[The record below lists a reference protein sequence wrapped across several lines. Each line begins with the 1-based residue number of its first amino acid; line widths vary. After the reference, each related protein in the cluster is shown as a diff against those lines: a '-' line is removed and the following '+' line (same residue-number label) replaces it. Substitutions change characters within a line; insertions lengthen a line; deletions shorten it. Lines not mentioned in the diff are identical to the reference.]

1 MAVSIGPKL
10 GIDGEKEYRDSINQ
24 IIQQAKTLGSEM
36 KLVTA
41 SFDENTE
48 AEEKAQRTAE
58 VLNKQI
64 DIQKKRVDALNGML
78 EKSADL
84 YGENDTRTLKWQEAV
99 NDANTELKNL
109 ERQLDETQSG
119 LSGFADSLDD
129 SADSLDDMSGA
140 LSETGEAAGE
150 ASGTLGDLAG
160 KFGVDLPDALGKID
174 LGGINADML
183 GLAGVLGAAAG
194 YMVEIG
200 KETIELVE
208 NLKLLSATSGLSTTT
223 LQEWGYAAEMAGMS
237 VNDIADLTKDLR
249 KNAVDA
255 VEGNE
260 ELMQSFTELG
270 ITLTDENGNIRDTDD
285 LFNDVVYALANMEEG
300 AERDALAMKL
310 MGEGALNLNPIIN
323 DGAEALDE
331 MRKAAHENNQ
341 VISEEGVA
349 SIDKFHKRLEN
360 LVSKMRGSFRKVF
373 EEFTQ
378 VVNGDW
384 NWRGTNRMGLAVDSG
399 RVGRNARGT
408 DYWQGGWTLVGEEG
422 PELLRLPQGTQIK
435 SNAESAAMMGGV
447 NITVY
452 GAEGQDVE
460 ALADEIMYRIND
472 AVARQEA
479 IYK

>member
-1 MAVSIGPKL
+1 MAVSIGPRL
-10 GIDGEKEYRDSINQ
+10 GIDGEKEYRNSINQ
-24 IIQQAKTLGSEM
+24 IIQQAKTLDSEM
-36 KLVTA
+36 KLVTS
-41 SFDENTE
+41 SFDENTD
-48 AEEKAQRTAE
+48 AQEKATRTSE

-64 DIQKKRVDALNGML
+64 DVQKKRVDALNEML

-99 NDANTELKNL
+99 NGATAELNNL
-109 ERQLDETQSG
+109 ERQLEHTQDAVEDMG
-119 LSGFADSLDD
+119 DSVND
-129 SADSLDDMSGA
+129 SAGGMDD
-140 LSETGEAAGE
+140 LGEAADG
-150 ASGTLGDLAG
+150 AGGTIGDLAG
-160 KFGVDLPDALGKID
+160 KLGIDLPDAIGNVD
-174 LGGINADML
+174 LKGLNTDLL

-200 KETIELVE
+200 KETIELAE
-208 NLKLLSATSGLSTTT
+208 NLKLLSGTSGLSTTA
-223 LQEWGYAAEMAGMS
+223 LQEWGYAGEQVGVSMEE
-237 VNDIADLTKDLR
+237 IADLTKDLR
-249 KNAVDA
+249 KNAVAA

-260 ELMQSFTELG
+260 EMAKSFEELG
-270 ITLTDENGNIRDTDD
+270 VTLTDENGNIRDTDD

-300 AERDALAMKL
+300 AERDTLAMSL
-310 MGEGALNLNPIIN
+310 MGEGALKLNPIIN
-323 DGAEALDE
+323 DGADALDN
-331 MRKAAHENNQ
+331 MKQAAHENNQ
-341 VISEEGVA
+341 VLSEEGVA
-349 SIDKFHKRLEN
+349 AIDKFHKRLDN
-360 LVSKMRGSFRKVF
+360 LVSKINGSVRKAF
-373 EEFTQ
+373 EELALVF
-378 VVNGDW
+378 NGDW
-384 NWRGTNRMGLAVDSG
+384 NWRGTNSMGLAVDSG

-435 SNAESAAMMGGV
+435 SNAESTAMMGGV

>member
-10 GIDGEKEYRDSINQ
+10 GIDGEKEYRESINQ

-41 SFDENTE
+41 SFDDNTG
-48 AEEKAQRTAE
+48 AQEKAERTAE

-84 YGENDTRTLKWQEAV
+84 YGENDTKTLKWQEAV
-99 NDANTELKNL
+99 NDANAELKKL
-109 ERQLDETQSG
+109 ERQLDETQAG
-119 LSGFADSLDD
+119 LGDFADEIGE
-129 SADSLDDMSGA
+129 SADSLDDMSRA
-140 LSETGEAAGE
+140 LDETNDAAGD
-150 ASGTLGDLAG
+150 ASGTIGDLAG
-160 KFGVDLPDALGKID
+160 KFGIDLPDALGKINI
-174 LGGINADML
+174 GGINTEML

-200 KETIELVE
+200 KEAIELAK
-208 NLKLLSATSGLSTTT
+208 NLELLSSTSGLSTTA
-223 LQEWGYAAEMAGMS
+223 LQEWGYAGEQVGVSMEE
-237 VNDIADLTKDLR
+237 IADLTKDLR

-255 VEGNE
+255 VGGNE
-260 ELMQSFTELG
+260 ELAASFEKLG
-270 ITLTDENGNIRDTDD
+270 VTLVDENGNIRDTDD
-285 LFNDVVYALANMEEG
+285 LFNDMVYALANMEEG
-300 AERDALAMKL
+300 AERDTIAMSL
-310 MGEGALNLNPIIN
+310 MGEGALKLNPIIKNGADALN
-323 DGAEALDE
+323 D
-331 MRKAAHENNQ
+331 MKQAAYDNNQ
-341 VISEEGVA
+341 VLSEESVA
-349 SIDKFHKRLEN
+349 ALEKFGKKIDNIASRIKGDL
-360 LVSKMRGSFRKVF
+360 LQALADVA
-373 EEFTQ
+373 Q
-378 VVNGDW
+378 WLNGDW
-384 NWRGTNRMGLAVDSG
+384 DYKGVAVGSKAYDAG
-399 RVGRNARGT
+399 IGRNARGT

-435 SNAESAAMMGGV
+435 SNSESAAMMGGV

-452 GAEGQDVE
+452 GAQGQDVE

>member
-1 MAVSIGPKL
+1 MAVSIGPRL

-64 DIQKKRVDALNGML
+64 DVQKKRVDALNGML

-84 YGENDTRTLKWQEAV
+84 YGENDIKTLKWQEAV
-99 NDANTELKNL
+99 NDANAELKNL

-119 LSGFADSLDD
+119 LSGFADTLDD
-129 SADSLDDMSGA
+129 SVDSLDDMSGA
-140 LSETGEAAGE
+140 LSETGEAAGA

-160 KFGVDLPDALGKID
+160 KFGIDLPDALSEID
-174 LGGINADML
+174 LGGINTDML

-200 KETIELVE
+200 KETIELAE
-208 NLKLLSATSGLSTTT
+208 NLKLLSGTSGLSTTA
-223 LQEWGYAAEMAGMS
+223 LQEWGYAGEQVGVSMEE
-237 VNDIADLTKDLR
+237 IADLTKDLR
-249 KNAVDA
+249 KNAVAA

-260 ELMQSFTELG
+260 EMAKSFEELG
-270 ITLTDENGNIRDTDD
+270 VTLTDENGNIRDTDD
-285 LFNDVVYALANMEEG
+285 LFNDVVYALANMKEG
-300 AERDALAMKL
+300 AERDTLAMSL
-310 MGEGALNLNPIIN
+310 MGEGALKLNPIIN
-323 DGAEALDE
+323 DGADALDN
-331 MRKAAHENNQ
+331 MKQAAHDNNQ

-349 SIDKFHKRLEN
+349 AIDKFHKRLDN
-360 LVSKMRGSFRKVF
+360 LVNKINGSVRKAF
-373 EEFTQ
+373 EELTLVF
-378 VVNGDW
+378 NGDW
-384 NWRGTNRMGLAVDSG
+384 NWRGTNSMGLAVDSG

-452 GAEGQDVE
+452 GAKGQDVE

>member
-1 MAVSIGPKL
+1 MAVSIGPRL

-64 DIQKKRVDALNGML
+64 DVQKKRVDALNGML

-84 YGENDTRTLKWQEAV
+84 YGENDTKTLKWQEAV
-99 NDANTELKNL
+99 NDANAELKNL

-119 LSGFADSLDD
+119 LSGFA
-129 SADSLDDMSGA
+129 
-140 LSETGEAAGE
+140 
-150 ASGTLGDLAG
+150 GTLGDLAG
-160 KFGVDLPDALGKID
+160 KFGIDLPDALGEID
-174 LGGINADML
+174 LGGINTDML

-200 KETIELVE
+200 KETIELAE
-208 NLKLLSATSGLSTTT
+208 NLKLLSGTSGLSTTA
-223 LQEWGYAAEMAGMS
+223 LQEWGYAGEQAGVSMEE
-237 VNDIADLTKDLR
+237 IADLTKDLR
-249 KNAVDA
+249 KNAVAA

-260 ELMQSFTELG
+260 EMAKSFEELG
-270 ITLTDENGNIRDTDD
+270 VTLTDENGNIRDTDD

-300 AERDALAMKL
+300 AERDTLAMSL
-310 MGEGALNLNPIIN
+310 MGEGALKLNPIIN
-323 DGAEALDE
+323 DGADALDN
-331 MRKAAHENNQ
+331 MKQAAHENNQ
-341 VISEEGVA
+341 VLSEEGVA
-349 SIDKFHKRLEN
+349 AVDKFHKRLDN
-360 LVSKMRGSFRKVF
+360 LVGKMKGSFRQAF
-373 EEFTQ
+373 AELAQ
-378 VVNGDW
+378 WLNGDW
-384 NWRGTNRMGLAVDSG
+384 DYKGVAVGGKAWDSG
-399 RVGRNARGT
+399 VGRNARGT

-479 IYK
+479 IYR

>member
-64 DIQKKRVDALNGML
+64 DVQKKRVDALNGML

-84 YGENDTRTLKWQEAV
+84 YGANDTKTLKWQEAV
-99 NDANTELKNL
+99 NDANAELKNL

-129 SADSLDDMSGA
+129 SAGSLDDMSGA
-140 LSETGEAAGE
+140 LSETGEAAGA

-160 KFGVDLPDALGKID
+160 KFGIDLPDALGEID
-174 LGGINADML
+174 LGGINTDML

-200 KETIELVE
+200 KETIELAE
-208 NLKLLSATSGLSTTT
+208 NLKLLSGTSGLSTTA
-223 LQEWGYAAEMAGMS
+223 LQEWGYAGEQAGVSMEE
-237 VNDIADLTKDLR
+237 IADLTKDLR
-249 KNAVDA
+249 KNAVAA

-260 ELMQSFTELG
+260 EMAKSFEELG
-270 ITLTDENGNIRDTDD
+270 VTLTDENGNIRDTDD

-300 AERDALAMKL
+300 AERDTLAMSL
-310 MGEGALNLNPIIN
+310 MGEGALKLNPIIN
-323 DGAEALDE
+323 DGAEALDN
-331 MRKAAHENNQ
+331 MKQAAHENNQ
-341 VISEEGVA
+341 VLSEEGVA
-349 SIDKFHKRLEN
+349 AVDKFHKRLDN
-360 LVSKMRGSFRKVF
+360 LVGKIKGSFRQAF
-373 EEFTQ
+373 AELAQ
-378 VVNGDW
+378 WLNGDW
-384 NWRGTNRMGLAVDSG
+384 DYKGVAVGGKAWDSG
-399 RVGRNARGT
+399 IGRNARGT

-479 IYK
+479 IYR